1 MKSSFNSTWLGLAA
15 ILLTSSLASGQD
27 KKPLSPEATVSG
39 KLGAADVKIVYCQ
52 PSARGRKM
60 LGGIEPYGKVWRTG
74 ANAATTFEISKD
86 VTVEGKAL
94 TAGKYELFTIP
105 GEKEWVIIFQKYGK
119 QWGAYG
125 YKEENDVLRVTVPAG
140 STEFVETFII
150 SVADSKV
157 VLKWET
163 TQVAFSAK

>member
-1 MKSSFNSTWLGLAA
+1 MKSSLNSTFFGLAA

-86 VTVEGKAL
+86 VIVEGKAL
-94 TAGKYELFTIP
+94 ATGKYELFTIP

-140 STEFVETFII
+140 STEFVETFNI

>member
-1 MKSSFNSTWLGLAA
+1 MKSIMNNAGLVLATLLLSSA
-15 ILLTSSLASGQD
+15 IAIGQD
-27 KKPLSPEATVSG
+27 KKPLSPEATVTG

-60 LGGIEPYGKVWRTG
+60 LGGVEPYGKVWRTG

-86 VTVEGKAL
+86 VSVEGKAL
-94 TAGKYELFTIP
+94 AAGKYELFTIP

-125 YKEENDVLRVTVPAG
+125 YKEENDVLRVTVAAG
-140 STEFVETFII
+140 TTEFTETFNI

-163 TQVAFSAK
+163 TQVAFSGK